1 MEVSGGGLNPAAV
14 GCGRKIITGV
24 LLGVT
29 MELYL
34 MRHADAEDGNGND
47 FSRALTERG
56 RKQAEKMGD
65 WLRELKAAPLLIV
78 SSPYPRAHETA
89 NLLAGS
95 LGKDTTARP
104 DERLAPG
111 MTPDAASAV
120 IHEFGGRT
128 ERLMLVGHSP
138 DLDRLAAYL
147 VGAKEGGVEMR
158 KGAIACLTAARAGF
172 GGSTLRWLIDPKL

>member
-1 MEVSGGGLNPAAV
+1 MDLF
-14 GCGRKIITGV
+14 
-24 LLGVT
+24 
-29 MELYL
+29 L

-47 FSRALTERG
+47 FSRALTDKG

-65 WLRELKAAPLLIV
+65 WLKELKAAPLLIIT
-78 SSPYPRAHETA
+78 SPYPRAHQTA
-89 NLLAGS
+89 SILAER

-111 MTPDAASAV
+111 MTMDVAAAV
-120 IHEFGGRT
+120 IHELGGGI

-147 VGAKEGGVEMR
+147 IGAKEGGVEMR
-158 KGAIACLTAARAGF
+158 KGAVACLASARAGF